1 MSGEDFGFIIT
12 YLCAMSRFFDNLI
25 ITPYLKLP
33 KTSVIFFSIHV
44 ERIDTRKTEVVKKK
58 KKPNCV
64 KISQIIIKYAQS
76 SCFNSK

>member
-12 YLCAMSRFFDNLI
+12 YLCDMSRFFDNLI

-44 ERIDTRKTEVVKKK
+44 ERIDTRKTEVVEKKK
-58 KKPNCV
+58 KAKLCQDITDYYKV
-64 KISQIIIKYAQS
+64 CTVILFQQ
-76 SCFNSK
+76 